1 MENKLKKILGL
12 KKTEFD
18 ELVNQENGILLRQ
31 AQLIPTYKPGDEMAL
46 SSVFLSSLRLI
57 REFKRDFFNE
67 ARLINSG
74 VFPQFEESRIDGFI
88 IVVKGGIIKDA
99 VIIEIKNKN
108 NILDKVQI
116 EKYID
121 LAKKLCIPKLITIS
135 NQFVSEPSQS
145 PLNIKIP
152 KNLEMY
158 HFSWSYILTL
168 AHILLF
174 DNENNIED
182 EDQVEIM
189 KEVVSYFT
197 NNVSGICGFTQMRQ
211 GWKDVVNKINAGTR
225 LKQTDPIVIDTV
237 TSWQQEEKDMALILS
252 RKLGLLVKSG
262 YSKFKGNL
270 KLRIENDSKKG
281 NLKLRIENDS
291 KNLITDKQLI
301 STLKVK
307 GAVSDITVRALFEKR
322 IVEMSVT
329 LNVPLDK
336 KIKGQIGWLK
346 RQLDFCNKKNPDIFE
361 TIKNELKINI
371 NIKHAKGIE
380 RISYDRLDSIHQEF
394 KNKEIKE
401 FGIVQVKDFGKK
413 FAASQKFVEVLE
425 KMLLDFYKG
434 VIQYLSRWEQPA
446 PKLTENNSYKTS
458 E

>member
-1 MENKLKKILGL
+1 MENILKKILGL

-18 ELVNQENGILLRQ
+18 ELVNQEKGILLRQ

-74 VFPQFEESRIDGFI
+74 KIYTYAEVVFPQFEESRIDGLI

-99 VIIEIKNKN
+99 AIVEIKNKN
-108 NILDKVQI
+108 NILDKKQI

-135 NQFVSEPSQS
+135 NQFVSEPTQS
-145 PLNIKIP
+145 PLDIKVP

-182 EDQVEIM
+182 KDQVELM
-189 KEVVSYFT
+189 KEVVSYFA

-211 GWKDVVNKINAGTR
+211 GWKDVVNRINAGTN

-270 KLRIENDSKKG
+270 RSRIEND
-281 NLKLRIENDS
+281 L
-291 KNLITDKQLI
+291 KNLITNKQLI

-307 GAVSDITVRALFEKR
+307 GAVSDITVKALFEKR

-336 KIKGQIGWLK
+336 KIKGQLGWLK
-346 RQLDFCNKKNPDIFE
+346 RQLDFCNEKNPDIFE

-380 RISYDRLDSIHQEF
+380 RISYDRLDSIYQEF
-394 KNKEIKE
+394 KNKEINE
-401 FGIVQVKDFGKK
+401 FGVVQVKDFGKK
-413 FAASQKFVEVLE
+413 FAASQQFVEVLE

-434 VIQYLSRWEQPA
+434 IVQNLSRWEQPA
-446 PKLTENNSYKTS
+446 PKLSENNSYKT
-458 E
+458 

>member
-1 MENKLKKILGL
+1 MENQLKKILGL

-18 ELVNQENGILLRQ
+18 ELVNQDKGILLRQ
-31 AQLIPTYKPGDEMAL
+31 AQLIPNYKPGDEMAL

-57 REFKRDFFNE
+57 REFKRDFFYE

-74 VFPQFEESRIDGFI
+74 KIYTYAEVVFPQFEESRIDGFI

-99 VIIEIKNKN
+99 AIVEIKNKN
-108 NILDKVQI
+108 NILDKKQI

-121 LAKKLCIPKLITIS
+121 LAKKLCIPNLITIS
-135 NQFVSEPSQS
+135 NQFVSEPTQS
-145 PLNIKIP
+145 PLNIKVP
-152 KNLEMY
+152 KSIEMY

-182 EDQVEIM
+182 KDQVEIM

-270 KLRIENDSKKG
+270 RSRIEND
-281 NLKLRIENDS
+281 L

-322 IVEMSVT
+322 IIEMSVKI
-329 LNVPLDK
+329 NVPRDR
-336 KIKGQIGWLK
+336 KIKGQLGWLK
-346 RQLDFCNKKNPDIFE
+346 RQIDDCNKKNPDIFE
-361 TIKNELKINI
+361 IIQNELKINI

-380 RISYDRLDSIHQEF
+380 RISYDRLDSIYQEF
-394 KNKEIKE
+394 KNKEINE
-401 FGIVQVKDFGKK
+401 FGVVQVKDFGKK

-434 VIQYLSRWEQPA
+434 IVQNLSRWEQPA
-446 PKLTENNSYKTS
+446 PKLSENNSYKTS

>member
-1 MENKLKKILGL
+1 MENQLKKILGL

-18 ELVNQENGILLRQ
+18 ELINQEKGIMLRQ

-57 REFKRDFFNE
+57 REFKRDFFYE

-74 VFPQFEESRIDGFI
+74 KIYTYAEVVFPQFEESRIDGFI

-99 VIIEIKNKN
+99 AIIEIKNKN
-108 NILDKVQI
+108 NILDKKQI

-135 NQFVSEPSQS
+135 NQFVSEPTQS
-145 PLNIKIP
+145 LLNIKIP

-182 EDQVEIM
+182 KDQVEIM

-197 NNVSGICGFTQMRQ
+197 NNVSGVCGFTQMKQ

-270 KLRIENDSKKG
+270 RLRVEND
-281 NLKLRIENDS
+281 LKS
-291 KNLITDKQLI
+291 LIIDKQLI

-322 IVEMSVT
+322 IIEMSVKI
-329 LNVPLDK
+329 NVPGDR
-336 KIKGQIGWLK
+336 KIKGQFGWLK
-346 RQLDFCNKKNPDIFE
+346 RQIDDCNKKNPDIFE
-361 TIKNELKINI
+361 IIQNELKINI

-380 RISYDRLDSIHQEF
+380 RISYDRLDSIYQEF
-394 KNKEIKE
+394 KNKEINE
-401 FGIVQVKDFGKK
+401 FGVVQIKDFGKK

-434 VIQYLSRWEQPA
+434 IVQNLSRWEQPA
-446 PKLTENNSYKTS
+446 PKLSENNSFKTS
-458 E
+458 K